1 MHDLVAAPPPHGNS
15 VPLHS
20 PPHTLTSLRPPF
32 FPSPLHSFSDI
43 VFVSLLGDIRFT
55 PIYPNYSGG
64 GAAAGGINTF
74 WWRIIRRGRGL
85 NKITQC
91 FGEGLHNGPTLL
103 RLQVQSMAWFQL
115 DQALL
120 PLCRRGRRPSCQ
132 LRLTLCRS
140 RLVLLV
146 LKVCF
151 WKNFGSSA
159 FFSKNVI
166 QAKNTAILLSG
177 SYRCWHKQCDVSL
190 QSNVRTFV
198 LFFIWWVRRISCC
211 RRWRR
216 WGVFLCTHS
225 DSGSLTLFFCSSS
238 SFFYKFEFQGNCTLR
253 ELGIALVGGSSTQDR
268 SANGIFIG
276 NVEPG
281 GRIARA
287 APSICK
293 GFKIVGRY

>member
-1 MHDLVAAPPPHGNS
+1 MFRRKATQRADAAAPASAIYGVVPVGPGFTTFMPKRTAPFLSATFDLVPIEVGITSIKS
-15 VPLHS
+15 VFLEEFWQQ
-20 PPHTLTSLRPPF
+20 RF
-32 FPSPLHSFSDI
+32 FFQKCNPS
-43 VFVSLLGDIRFT
+43 
-55 PIYPNYSGG
+55 
-64 GAAAGGINTF
+64 
-74 WWRIIRRGRGL
+74 
-85 NKITQC
+85 
-91 FGEGLHNGPTLL
+91 
-103 RLQVQSMAWFQL
+103 
-115 DQALL
+115 
-120 PLCRRGRRPSCQ
+120 
-132 LRLTLCRS
+132 
-140 RLVLLV
+140 
-146 LKVCF
+146 
-151 WKNFGSSA
+151 
-159 FFSKNVI
+159 
-166 QAKNTAILLSG
+166 KNTAILLSG